1 MRAVGKKGH
10 RWKVPLERWTET
22 GATARSCQPTEPS
35 AASLCGTSVLQLGD
49 LGPGGRWRVESSKEP
64 ELHLQVRYIVTWVLV
79 GGKVG

>member
-35 AASLCGTSVLQLGD
+35 AASL
-49 LGPGGRWRVESSKEP
+49 VESSKEP
-64 ELHLQVRYIVTWVLV
+64 ELHLQVRNIVTWVLV
-79 GGKVG
+79 GRRY